1 MAQYKV
7 PQDVEAEDKL
17 LGPFTF
23 RQFIYLVVGAILL
36 AVAWGLFQLLP
47 FLAILPI
54 PLAVFFIVLALPLRK
69 DQPMEVYLAA
79 LISFYLRPNKRIWT
93 SGQRESTIKITAP
106 KTVEKPRT
114 RNISEEE
121 AGHRL
126 RFLSELVDTEGM
138 SIRNTGSSMRDEY
151 VAEAN
156 QVEDILDD
164 NSNFSLNQM
173 IENEQNTRHDQLVNQ
188 MRAAISRTEN
198 LTAPQAPQTPP
209 AYTPQPIQQAANYSI
224 PSAANPTVAAQMQN
238 LANNDSFSVATLSQ
252 QANRVQGTQSAIAA
266 QQAAAFQQF
275 ERSQQNRYQAYQPQP
290 QTYTQPVAQ
299 PVAQPAPQPMAM
311 PQPAMPSA
319 PTSGNP
325 NGLKM
330 PVFTPDPNNLA
341 RKAHDNLQYQAFGS
355 DTMNELANYKNQQ
368 AAVPRP
374 SAPLP
379 PMLNEFEAKVDNGR
393 NAILDKFKNEGPE
406 ISFHN

>member
-47 FLAILPI
+47 FLAILPL
-54 PLAVFFIVLALPLRK
+54 PLAIFFIVLALPLRK

-79 LISFYLRPNKRIWT
+79 VLSFYLRPNKRVWT

-138 SIRNTGSSMRDEY
+138 SIRNNGSSMRDEY

-164 NSNFSLNQM
+164 SSNFSLNQM

-188 MRAAISRTEN
+188 MRAAISRTES
-198 LTAPQAPQTPP
+198 LTTSQAPQTPP

-224 PSAANPTVAAQMQN
+224 PNAADPTVAAQMQN
-238 LANNDSFSVATLSQ
+238 LANNNSFSVATLSQ

-275 ERSQQNRYQAYQPQP
+275 EQSQQNRYQAYQPQP
-290 QTYTQPVAQ
+290 QAYTQ
-299 PVAQPAPQPMAM
+299 PVAQPAPQPAPQPM
-311 PQPAMPSA
+311 PQPTMQTMPTGS
-319 PTSGNP
+319 NP
-325 NGLKM
+325 NGLRM

-341 RKAHDNLQYQAFGS
+341 RKAHDTLQYQAFDS
-355 DTMNELANYKNQQ
+355 RTMDELANYKNQQ
-368 AAVPRP
+368 AAAPK
-374 SAPLP
+374 SNTPLP

>member
-47 FLAILPI
+47 FLAILPL

-79 LISFYLRPNKRIWT
+79 LLSFYLRPNKRVWT

-138 SIRNTGSSMRDEY
+138 SIRNNGSSMRDEY

-156 QVEDILDD
+156 QVEDILD
-164 NSNFSLNQM
+164 NSSSFSLNQM
-173 IENEQNTRHDQLVNQ
+173 IANEQNNRHDQLVNQ

-198 LTAPQAPQTPP
+198 LTSETTPQTPP

-224 PSAANPTVAAQMQN
+224 PNANNPTVAAQMQN
-238 LANNDSFSVATLSQ
+238 LANNNSFSIATLQQ
-252 QANRVQGTQSAIAA
+252 QANRVQGTQTAIAA

-275 ERSQQNRYQAYQPQP
+275 EQSQQNRYQAYQPQS
-290 QTYTQPVAQ
+290 QAYTQPVPQ
-299 PVAQPAPQPMAM
+299 PTPQPQTYAQPAPQSM
-311 PQPAMPSA
+311 P
-319 PTSGNP
+319 TGTNP

-330 PVFTPDPNNLA
+330 PNFTPDPNNLA
-341 RKAHDNLQYQAFGS
+341 RHAHDNLQYQAFGS
-355 DTMNELANYKNQQ
+355 ETMNELANYKNQQ
-368 AAVPRP
+368 AAAPQ
-374 SAPLP
+374 SNTPLP
-379 PMLNEFEAKVDNGR
+379 PMLNEFEAKADNGR
-393 NAILDKFKNEGPE
+393 NVILNKFKSEGPE